1 MGKLLVCA
9 RDLSEHVQF
18 ECLMCVAQCHAR
30 AVCCEPTVTSDKL
43 HVPTHLP
50 FSQAA
55 LSSYGGMSAAASYG
69 LSAAG
74 GGMAAGGYGGASGS
88 SLPTV
93 YDPLADVSLEKLNA
107 AFIQRNL
114 PLLSRNFMRF
124 L

>member
-1 MGKLLVCA
+1 MTA
-9 RDLSEHVQF
+9 
-18 ECLMCVAQCHAR
+18 MYAI
-30 AVCCEPTVTSDKL
+30 PT
-43 HVPTHLP
+43 
-50 FSQAA
+50 QAA
-55 LSSYGGMSAAASYG
+55 LSSYGGMSAAALYG
-69 LSAAG
+69 LGTAG
-74 GGMAAGGYGGASGS
+74 GSIPGGAYGSAPGS